1 MRTSYELERDDLTP
15 QKRGA
20 VIRMAMFYSA
30 LFGVCLA
37 LVILALIKIV
47 NGDGGFLFMFTIF
60 GLMGLLFLY
69 FARLY
74 LRDMTKQPV
83 QIEGEVM
90 KKWHKGNL
98 LFFFLSSYYIVV
110 DKRIIS
116 IPVQAY
122 SLLLETDMVRVTCY
136 PHSLTVERIE
146 LYDAAAK
153 QFVPAAGGT
162 PR

>member
-1 MRTSYELERDDLTP
+1 VRTSYELERDEPAL
-15 QKRGA
+15 QKRNA

-37 LVILALIKIV
+37 LVILALVKIV
-47 NGDGGFLFMFTIF
+47 SGETGFLFMLTIF
-60 GLMGLLFLY
+60 SLMGLLFLY

-74 LRDMTKQPV
+74 LRDMRKQPV

-110 DKRIIS
+110 DKKIIS
-116 IPVQAY
+116 IPMQAY
-122 SLLLETDMVRVTCY
+122 GVLLETDMVRVTCY

-146 LYDAAAK
+146 LYDSAAK

-162 PR
+162 PS

>member
-1 MRTSYELERDDLTP
+1 MRTSYELERDDP
-15 QKRGA
+15 SPKKRGA
-20 VIRMAMFYSA
+20 VIRNAMFYST
-30 LFGVCLA
+30 LFGGCLA

-47 NGDGGFLFMFTIF
+47 SGDSGFFFMLTVF
-60 GLMGLLFLY
+60 GLLGLLFLY

-74 LRDMTKQPV
+74 LRDLTKQPV

-110 DKRIIS
+110 DKKIIS

-122 SLLLETDMVRVTCY
+122 GLLLETDLVRVTCY

-146 LYDAAAK
+146 LYDTSAK
-153 QFVPAAGGT
+153 QFLPAVGGT
-162 PR
+162 SR